1 MTGDADT
8 GDEAQYAV
16 AAAARD
22 VCRAEGV
29 ALAVGLGDNIYEN
42 GPESD
47 HDAEF
52 HDKFEK
58 PNSGID
64 VPWLMVLGNHDCS
77 GLLPGS
83 GGDPSRGDP
92 LEDRPGPPPVP
103 EQRQARQRRI
113 VRRLHERALHQRRPP
128 QTVDVATRKA
138 TRAHRIRTTTPV
150 GGARAGA

>member
-1 MTGDADT
+1 MCDHELIPPRADMTEDQWLRDETVRPAKGAPPLRTT
-8 GDEAQYAV
+8 GRTVPWVNRRTLLGGAV
-16 AAAARD
+16 AGAAL
-22 VCRAEGV
+22 GV
-29 ALAVGLGDNIYEN
+29 
-42 GPESD
+42 
-47 HDAEF
+47 
-52 HDKFEK
+52 
-58 PNSGID
+58 
-64 VPWLMVLGNHDCS
+64 LMVPGNHDCS

-103 EQRQARQRRI
+103 EQRQARQRRT

-150 GGARAGA
+150 GGARAGAGAPV